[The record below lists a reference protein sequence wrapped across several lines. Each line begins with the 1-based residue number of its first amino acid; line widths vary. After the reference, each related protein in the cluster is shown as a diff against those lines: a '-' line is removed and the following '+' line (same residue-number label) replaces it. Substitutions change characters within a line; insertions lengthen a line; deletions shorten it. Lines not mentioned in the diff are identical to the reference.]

1 MWYLFIPNNSKKSWY
16 SLCILNSFSQGFALL
31 EAMTPMLS
39 EINKGKKYLMKFL
52 ILSDEAAVRQHFH
65 AIEALCININ
75 LLGIKNHNRR

>member
-1 MWYLFIPNNSKKSWY
+1 MHFWTLFHK
-16 SLCILNSFSQGFALL
+16 ALLWL

-39 EINKGKKYLMKFL
+39 EINKGKKYLMKFFL

-75 LLGIKNHNRR
+75 FIS